1 MMSEVERS
9 AQMIRMVCLDSMAA
23 TSLKVSRDGTRFSS
37 CKPRSRSDQP
47 QGEEG
52 DVNEIKSLRE
62 MLASQES
69 ELNDVRHKS
78 QAKISE
84 LTGKHKDLQARLSSS
99 STEISRLQVSP
110 IFSHSLGAEV
120 ST

>member
-37 CKPRSRSDQP
+37 CKPRSRSLS
-47 QGEEG
+47 
-52 DVNEIKSLRE
+52 SLR
-62 MLASQES
+62 LQPFQS